1 MKYIRGF
8 LMAWGCFCRIPCP
21 YRKWNEDDRY
31 AMLNMFP
38 FVGLLLGILTC
49 IAWYLLDLLGTGG
62 LLSGG
67 ILTALYFWMTGFIH
81 LDGFMDCSD
90 AVLSRRPLAE
100 RQRILKDSHVGAFAV
115 ISLAFML
122 ILFTVSMT
130 VIAEEF
136 SLRKAVVLCV
146 IFMVSREMSA
156 YSVINRKP
164 MTTSQY
170 GDLSSHSCNERGL
183 LGIAA
188 VTAAGLIMIVLSGS
202 GLAAGAGEQS
212 MFSVSAFF
220 INIWIVLIQAALMA
234 LIGQRMREQ
243 LGGMNGDISGY
254 MIVSGELAG
263 VVMMAVAAGI

>member
-1 MKYIRGF
+1 
-8 LMAWGCFCRIPCP
+8 
-21 YRKWNEDDRY
+21 
-31 AMLNMFP
+31 
-38 FVGLLLGILTC
+38 
-49 IAWYLLDLLGTGG
+49 
-62 LLSGG
+62 
-67 ILTALYFWMTGFIH
+67 
-81 LDGFMDCSD
+81 MDCSD

-130 VIAEEF
+130 VITEEF
-136 SLRKAVVLCV
+136 SLRKAAVLCV

-183 LGIAA
+183 PGIAA

-212 MFSVSAFF
+212 MFSVSAFV

-234 LIGQRMREQ
+234 VIGQRMREQ